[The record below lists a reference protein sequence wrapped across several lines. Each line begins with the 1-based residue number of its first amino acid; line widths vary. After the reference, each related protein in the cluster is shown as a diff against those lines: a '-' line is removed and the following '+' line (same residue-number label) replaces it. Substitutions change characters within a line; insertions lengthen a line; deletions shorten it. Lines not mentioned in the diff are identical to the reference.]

1 MNTVSPALTVE
12 CDVHVRPRERGRRE
26 LREGPAPR
34 ALVPEGRVPRVAR
47 LAALALRFEG
57 LVRSG
62 AVANYA
68 DIARLGRVTRAR
80 VSQVTNLLNL
90 APDIF
95 EALLFLPRTERGRD
109 PIHLRQLQPI
119 ASTHEWAEQRR
130 QWRELCRQQG
140 VPVRN

>member
-1 MNTVSPALTVE
+1 MNVPLTIQRQ
-12 CDVHVRPRERGRRE
+12 VHLRRRGRGRQE
-26 LREGPAPR
+26 LIDGAAPV
-34 ALVPEGRVPRVAR
+34 AAVLEPGRIPRVSR

-57 LVRSG
+57 LVRTG
-62 AVANYA
+62 AVASYA
-68 DIARLGRVTRAR
+68 EIAELGHVTRAR

-95 EALLFLPRTERGRD
+95 AALLFLPRTEHGRD

-119 ASTHEWAEQRR
+119 ASTHDWGKQRR

-140 VPVRN
+140 VSVQI